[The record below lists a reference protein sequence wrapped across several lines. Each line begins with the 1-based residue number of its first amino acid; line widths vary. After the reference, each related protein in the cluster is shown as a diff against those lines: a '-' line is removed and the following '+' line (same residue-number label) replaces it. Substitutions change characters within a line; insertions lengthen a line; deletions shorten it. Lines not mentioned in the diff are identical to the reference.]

1 MYRVKH
7 DNWAPKAPVDVRTVR
22 IILKY
27 NYNQQIQN
35 SKNKSI
41 SPPSILKPP
50 AKVSRMSDA
59 LLPETARA
67 SVVLTAR
74 TPAAEDD
81 IVPKPSRAPVAY
93 MYKRRMWTIR
103 LLSAQ

>member
-1 MYRVKH
+1 
-7 DNWAPKAPVDVRTVR
+7 
-22 IILKY
+22 
-27 NYNQQIQN
+27 
-35 SKNKSI
+35 
-41 SPPSILKPP
+41 
-50 AKVSRMSDA
+50 MSDA